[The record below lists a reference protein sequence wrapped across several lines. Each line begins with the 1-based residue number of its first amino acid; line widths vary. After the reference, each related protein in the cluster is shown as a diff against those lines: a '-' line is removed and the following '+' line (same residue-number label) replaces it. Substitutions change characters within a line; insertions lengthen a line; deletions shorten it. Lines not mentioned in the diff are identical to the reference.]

1 MSRTVQAELTDL
13 QFKSMITSDLDK
25 DIRQHEI
32 EYINKFSLALVCI
45 IFFFIGAPLGAII
58 RKGGLGI
65 RLLPQLVLEGLELA
79 FLAAGAGGEAGK
91 LGFKILQVFLDR
103 RGQELDL
110 LGFLGAAQDLVL
122 RFAEAA
128 LDGGD
133 LKLGL
138 RGERGGFG
146 RLLAKGLGAGGERFA
161 FARRESVLARVSTP
175 ALLAAEPPVM
185 LPPAFMTCP
194 SSVTMRTRLPL
205 ARAMGTAWSSV
216 SQITVRPRAFSTTA
230 RYCASQET
238 RLEAM
243 AMKPGWRWQTVS
255 CSVWGRMVVRG
266 RKVARPPSRRLSI
279 WMAALPSSSEE
290 TTIFCMAAPSAVS
303 MAVV

>member
-1 MSRTVQAELTDL
+1 MASLRACSWAMVVSEALRAASMAAVCKRRRVISSADCCWRAERADCSASSAASCCARADWASVCCRSWSLRVWSLPSSPPVRVVRRVNSASRFCRFSSTVAARSWTCLA
-13 QFKSMITSDLDK
+13 SSVRRRTSSSASRRRPWTAV
-25 DIRQHEI
+25 ISNSVFAASEAASAACWRRV
-32 EYINKFSLALVCI
+32 SA
-45 IFFFIGAPLGAII
+45 
-58 RKGGLGI
+58 
-65 RLLPQLVLEGLELA
+65 
-79 FLAAGAGGEAGK
+79 LAASA
-91 LGFKILQVFLDR
+91 
-103 RGQELDL
+103 
-110 LGFLGAAQDLVL
+110 L
-122 RFAEAA
+122 RSS
-128 LDGGD
+128 
-133 LKLGL
+133 
-138 RGERGGFG
+138 
-146 RLLAKGLGAGGERFA
+146 
-161 FARRESVLARVSTP
+161 ARRESVLARVSTP

-255 CSVWGRMVVRG
+255 CSVWGWMVVRG